1 MKILGKSIISNFLE
15 KLAVNKIN
23 SKCYWS
29 ILKSFLNNKKIPSIP
44 PLVHNSQFVVSF
56 KEKSE
61 LFNSFFA
68 KQCAHIETGSNLLAR
83 YWV

>member
-1 MKILGKSIISNFLE
+1 MKFLGKSIISNFLE

-23 SKCYWS
+23 S
-29 ILKSFLNNKKIPSIP
+29 KSFLNNKKIPSIP